1 MLSLCEEYVV
11 VEMPT
16 GGAADRR
23 EEEALICRGG
33 ETVDVNDRKIVD
45 SSFDVV
51 TEVELGVL
59 VLPLLSEYQMS
70 SFRSSICLSL
80 TFS

>member
-11 VEMPT
+11 VEIPT

-23 EEEALICRGG
+23 EEVALICRGG
-33 ETVDVNDRKIVD
+33 ATVDVNDRKIVY

-51 TEVELGVL
+51 TEVELGIL
-59 VLPLLSEYQMS
+59 VLSLLSEDQVS